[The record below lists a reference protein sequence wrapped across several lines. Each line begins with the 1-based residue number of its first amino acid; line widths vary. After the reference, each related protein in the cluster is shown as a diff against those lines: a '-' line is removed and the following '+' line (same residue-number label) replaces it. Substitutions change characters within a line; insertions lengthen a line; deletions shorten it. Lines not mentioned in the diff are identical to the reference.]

1 MHTFSIEQKIC
12 TPKKPPTSPTANS
25 HASRFARTVSA
36 PRHRIN
42 ICASVPRLK
51 IQNLLESIIPIDIH
65 SVKAAEKDRATS
77 IQRPFARR
85 LIRIPECGGWRM
97 AARTGA
103 DKPYTTSPFKTS
115 RACAH
120 VFYTPSPP
128 SPKKKNESFARWSN
142 YPRAEKIDATSGA
155 RARGGERKIRTYTCR
170 RALRFFIRLLGGD
183 GGSLF

>member
-1 MHTFSIEQKIC
+1 
-12 TPKKPPTSPTANS
+12 
-25 HASRFARTVSA
+25 
-36 PRHRIN
+36 
-42 ICASVPRLK
+42 
-51 IQNLLESIIPIDIH
+51 
-65 SVKAAEKDRATS
+65 
-77 IQRPFARR
+77 
-85 LIRIPECGGWRM
+85 M

-128 SPKKKNESFARWSN
+128 SPKKRTSLSCGDRIIRAPRKSMRLAERERVAAKGKFA
-142 YPRAEKIDATSGA
+142 PIH
-155 RARGGERKIRTYTCR
+155 R